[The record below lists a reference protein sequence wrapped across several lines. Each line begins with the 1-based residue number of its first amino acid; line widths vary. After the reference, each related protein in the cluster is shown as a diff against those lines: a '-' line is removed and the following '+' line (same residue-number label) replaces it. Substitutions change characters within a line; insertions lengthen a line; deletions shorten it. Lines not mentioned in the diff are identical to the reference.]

1 MHQAENQVIINENYL
16 KQTVDRMTL
25 HAPIPLQTL
34 SASMSGSGRS
44 SFKQFVNR
52 YVGKDYD
59 CSNHHEENQLYL
71 KKNGFCPSETI
82 SMMTAVKLRYAAYQ
96 FIEKDN
102 FSIFIV
108 VTAGVSNAVDAICDY
123 KHQANFQP
131 GTINI
136 WVIINGKLTE
146 EAFVQCVMTATEAKT
161 KALQAL
167 QVRDHLTHTPAT
179 GTSTDSIVIATTQEG
194 ELLNYAGTV
203 TALGSAVAEG
213 VFSNTKQA
221 LMNIGQGEQL

>member
-1 MHQAENQVIINENYL
+1 TAERV
-16 KQTVDRMTL
+16 TL
-25 HAPIPLQTL
+25 YAPMPLQTL
-34 SASMSGSGRS
+34 SASMTGAGRGSFS
-44 SFKQFVNR
+44 QFVNR
-52 YVGKDYD
+52 YVGKGYD
-59 CSNHHEENQLYL
+59 CSNHHKENQLYL
-71 KKNGFCPSETI
+71 KNNGFHPTETI
-82 SMMTAVKLRYAAYQ
+82 SMMTAVKLQHVAYEY
-96 FIEKDN
+96 IVADG
-102 FSIFIV
+102 FSVFIV
-108 VTAGVSNAVDAICDY
+108 VTAGVANAVDAICGHR
-123 KHQANFQP
+123 HQANFRP
-131 GTINI
+131 GTINT
-136 WVIINGKLTE
+136 WVFVNGKLTE

-221 LMNIGQGEQL
+221 LMIIGQGEQL